1 MKLLIHHI
9 NKPVLRAMSP
19 LKTKQVGMVKLGV
32 VFALGMIL
40 TIGIT
45 INSSAQTRKY
55 FSQFNQLQS
64 YFNPALTGYEGSIVR
79 GLVRNQWTGFEGA
92 PQTYFLSAEIDP
104 MEMSGESEAALLGNT
119 AAGLN
124 LIHDNFGPFRQTEML
139 LSYGARVRI
148 SRSTNLR
155 LGVAANYSNVRLD
168 GNNLTTEQANDPTV
182 NAYIN
187 QYANMQIL
195 DFNAGFA
202 LTHQNYYFAYGV
214 QNVASGRVNRGD
226 VFIDKRPFVN
236 VFQTGFKQVVSSQFS
251 VLTNF
256 LYRVQSDLPA
266 NFEANIKIMMM
277 DKFWLGVGHRISY
290 ANSYQVGFLMSNLKF
305 GYAYEMPVSKSYL
318 IPNPTHEFMVS
329 FFLFRKG
336 GVNSEA
342 GTINW

>member
-1 MKLLIHHI
+1 MKLLKDYIY
-9 NKPVLRAMSP
+9 KSVLGFLNP
-19 LKTKQVGMVKLGV
+19 LKTKQIGMTKLR
-32 VFALGMIL
+32 FAIALGMVL

-45 INSSAQTRKY
+45 LNSSAQTRKY

-79 GLVRNQWTGFEGA
+79 GLVRTQWTGFEGA
-92 PQTYFLSAEIDP
+92 PQTYFLSAELDP
-104 MEMSGESEAALLGNT
+104 MEMGGESDAALLGNT

-148 SRSTNLR
+148 SRTTNLR
-155 LGVAANYSNVRLD
+155 LGVAANYNNVRLD

-214 QNVASGRVNRGD
+214 QNVASGKVNRGD
-226 VFIDKRPFVN
+226 IFIDKRPFVN
-236 VFQTGFKQVVSSQFS
+236 VFQTGFKQELSSQFS
-251 VLTNF
+251 ILTNF
-256 LYRVQSDLPA
+256 LYRTQSDLPA
-266 NFEANIKIMMM
+266 NFEGNIKIMMM

-290 ANSYQVGFLMSNLKF
+290 ANSYQLGFLKSNIRF

-329 FFLFRKG
+329 FYLFRKE

-342 GTINW
+342 GTLIW

>member
-1 MKLLIHHI
+1 MKLLTHHI
-9 NKPVLRAMSP
+9 YKSVLGSINP
-19 LKTKQVGMVKLGV
+19 LKTKQTGMTKLR
-32 VFALGMIL
+32 FSIALGMVL

-45 INSSAQTRKY
+45 LNSSAQTRKY

-92 PQTYFLSAEIDP
+92 PQTYFLSAELDP
-104 MEMSGESEAALLGNT
+104 MEMGGQSDAALLGNT

-148 SRSTNLR
+148 SRTTNLR

-236 VFQTGFKQVVSSQFS
+236 VFQTGFKQALSSQFS
-251 VLTNF
+251 ILTNF
-256 LYRVQSDLPA
+256 LYRTQSDLPA
-266 NFEANIKIMMM
+266 NFEGNIKVMMM
-277 DKFWLGVGHRISY
+277 DKFWLGVGHRVSY
-290 ANSYQVGFLMSNLKF
+290 ANSYQLGFLMSNIRF

-329 FFLFRKG
+329 FYLFRKE

-342 GTINW
+342 GTLIW

>member
-1 MKLLIHHI
+1 MKLLLSH
-9 NKPVLRAMSP
+9 KYKTVLGSMNS
-19 LKTKQVGMVKLGV
+19 LKTKHFSMAKCSVFFTLGFV
-32 VFALGMIL
+32 L

-45 INSSAQTRKY
+45 FNSTAQTRKY

-92 PQTYFLSAEIDP
+92 PQTYFLSVEIDP
-104 MEMSGESEAALLGNT
+104 YEINGGQDAALLGNT

-124 LIHDNFGPFRQTEML
+124 LIHDNFGPFSQTEML

-168 GNNLTTEQANDPTV
+168 GNNLTTEQADDPTV
-182 NAYIN
+182 NTYIN

-202 LTHQNYYFAYGV
+202 ITHQNYYFAYGV

-226 VFIDKRPFVN
+226 VFIEKRPFVN

-256 LYRVQSDLPA
+256 MYRTQSDLPA
-266 NFEANIKIMMM
+266 NFEANIKVMMM
-277 DKFWLGVGHRISY
+277 DKFWLGVGHRVSY